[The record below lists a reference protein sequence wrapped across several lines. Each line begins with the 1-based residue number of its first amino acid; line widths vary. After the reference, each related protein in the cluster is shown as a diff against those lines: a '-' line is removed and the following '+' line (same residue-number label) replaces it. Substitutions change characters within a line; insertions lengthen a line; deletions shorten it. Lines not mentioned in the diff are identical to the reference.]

1 MSEGEPTF
9 FCTMTWEAVDVVPA
23 VVVAAAAAAD
33 DAVDIGAAESGA
45 AS

>member
-9 FCTMTWEAVDVVPA
+9 FCTMTWEAVDVDPA
-23 VVVAAAAAAD
+23 VAAAAAAAVG

>member
-1 MSEGEPTF
+1 MSEIEPTF
-9 FCTMTWEAVDVVPA
+9 FCTMTWEAVDVDPA
-23 VVVAAAAAAD
+23 VVAAAAVG

>member
-1 MSEGEPTF
+1 MSEKEPTF

-23 VVVAAAAAAD
+23 VAAAAG